1 MRRIIATGPAR
12 SRGRGHAGLIR
23 ALAFAAALLAVAA
36 PVCALAAELRLAT
49 THTLNDSGL
58 LDAVLPAFTR
68 DTGIRVRPLV
78 AGTGQALKMAERGDA
93 DLVWSHSPSDEERFV
108 AAGFGTRRTVVMT
121 NAFVL
126 LGPRGDPAK
135 IAGERDIAAALR
147 KIAAAS
153 ARFVSRADD
162 SGTHRKEMAL
172 WQAAG
177 LKPAGAWYVAA
188 GVGMGATLRIAD
200 ERGAYVLSDEATYA
214 VLRRRL
220 DLAVIS
226 AGDPRLA
233 NVYAVTPVD
242 RGRVPGVDSV
252 AADAFVRWVSAGNGR
267 ALIAAYKVE
276 GVPVFHVP
284 TNR

>member
-1 MRRIIATGPAR
+1 MRRIIATGLAPTGR
-12 SRGRGHAGLIR
+12 SRAAAVL
-23 ALAFAAALLAVAA
+23 ALTAALLAVAA
-36 PVCALAAELRLAT
+36 PMRALAAELRLAT

-78 AGTGQALKMAERGDA
+78 AGTGLALKMAERGDA

-242 RGRVPGVDSV
+242 RGRVPGVDSA
-252 AADAFVRWVSAGNGR
+252 AADVFVRWVSAGNGR

-276 GVPVFHVP
+276 GVSVFHVP